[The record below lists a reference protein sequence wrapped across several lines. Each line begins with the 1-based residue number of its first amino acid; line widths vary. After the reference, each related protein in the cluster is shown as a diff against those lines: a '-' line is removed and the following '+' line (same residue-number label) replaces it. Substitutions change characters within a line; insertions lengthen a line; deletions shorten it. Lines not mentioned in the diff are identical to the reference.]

1 MVNVFKRCC
10 AALLLTLGVL
20 VGPAAASY
28 AVAPFAM
35 PNATDVVARGT
46 SLSHTD
52 QVELQDAAVDT
63 RQQLGL
69 EVYFVFVDTYGDF
82 TPAGWT
88 QEFVSM
94 SHISGPNYLVITV
107 ATEQRDLYLAQG
119 GALSTDQMQTL
130 MNNYLIPSLQQSD
143 ASWGNIGPATV
154 EGLHALRSSQPA
166 ESATDDG
173 VPLGLGAFILTL
185 VAAAAVAI
193 YYVVRRLTRR
203 KRNREAAMNA
213 LANPQWDAPNPLG
226 AVPLDQLH
234 QRSKEVLIA
243 TDNAIRQADQAV
255 LTARQEFGD
264 AAVEQY
270 QIALQKASAH
280 LRQAF
285 TIRQELDDAFPE
297 TQQQQ
302 HQMLTE
308 LLRHCDQAG
317 TLLKENATQFEQ
329 MRDIMADPHSRIA
342 NLTLRIVEARA
353 RLEPAHQTI
362 ASLQQRYKRLN
373 LETIEANVLGA
384 EENITLAEESLDSAR
399 QGLKRPVE
407 EHYPVAPAIVQAE
420 KLLAQAERLLAAV
433 DHADEDITHAQASLQ
448 DQKEELTKTLAE
460 ADSFLSSPLA
470 KSSTVNT
477 NPVQNAVDL
486 ARQALKRAE
495 SRGEAMPLPCYNE
508 LVAAD
513 TSLQSTLISTEG
525 QANTLQR
532 QKETVHQ
539 AIITAQHQVRAA
551 QDLVNTRTNIVQA
564 MARTRLSQAQT
575 HLRMAEQVAETD
587 YLTAL
592 QEAQKAMMMAQEAT
606 QAAAHDQRTYATM
619 YYRNQRSRSGSNVG
633 SFLGG
638 MLLGNLLRGG
648 SSYNNGWSA
657 VSNGAVDIAR
667 SLGHSGGISGIG
679 GSFGGPS
686 GMGGKF

>member
-173 VPLGLGAFILTL
+173 VPLRLGAFILTL

-226 AVPLDQLH
+226 AVPLGQLH

-243 TDNAIRQADQAV
+243 TDNAIRQANQAV

-470 KSSTVNT
+470 KSSTVNS

-564 MARTRLSQAQT
+564 TARTRLSQAQT

-667 SLGHSGGISGIG
+667 SLGHSEGISGIG

>member
-10 AALLLTLGVL
+10 VALLLTLGVL
-20 VGPAAASY
+20 VGPTAASY
-28 AVAPFAM
+28 AVEPFAM
-35 PNATDVVARGT
+35 PDSTDVVARGT
-46 SLSHTD
+46 TLSDTD
-52 QVELQDAAVDT
+52 QVKLQDAVVDA

-69 EVYFVFVDTYGDF
+69 EIYFVFVDTYGDL

-88 QEFVSM
+88 QGFVSL
-94 SHISGPNYLVITV
+94 SHITGLNYVVITV
-107 ATEQRDLYLAQG
+107 ATQQRDLYLGQG
-119 GALSTDQMQTL
+119 GSLSTYQMQTL
-130 MNNYLIPSLQQSD
+130 MNKYLIPSLQQSD
-143 ASWGNIGPATV
+143 ASWGNIGPAAV
-154 EGLHALRSSQPA
+154 EGLHAVRSSQPA
-166 ESATDDG
+166 GSTTDDN

-193 YYVVRRLTRR
+193 YYVVRRLARR
-203 KRNREAAMNA
+203 KRNNEAAMNA

-226 AVPLDQLH
+226 AVPLGQLH

-243 TDNAIRQADQAV
+243 TDNAIRQANQAV
-255 LTARQEFGD
+255 ITARQEFGD

-308 LLRHCDQAG
+308 LLRHCDDAG
-317 TLLKENATQFEQ
+317 KLLKENATQFEQ
-329 MRDIMADPHSRIA
+329 MRDIMTDPQPRIA
-342 NLTLRIVEARA
+342 NLTLRTVEARA

-362 ASLQQRYKRLN
+362 SSLQQRYKRLN

-384 EENITLAEESLDSAR
+384 EENITLAEKSLDDAR
-399 QGLKRPVE
+399 QGLKRPSE

-448 DQKEELTKTLAE
+448 GQKEELTKTLAE
-460 ADSFLSSPLA
+460 AESFLASPLA
-470 KSSTVNT
+470 KNSTVNT
-477 NPVQNAVDL
+477 NPVHNAVNL

-495 SRGEAMPLPCYNE
+495 SRGEAIPLPCYNE

-532 QKETVHQ
+532 QKETVRQ

-564 MARTRLSQAQT
+564 TARTRLSQAQT

-587 YLTAL
+587 YLAAL

-619 YYRNQRSRSGSNVG
+619 YYQDQRTRSGSNVS

-638 MLLGNLLRGG
+638 MLLGNLLSGG

-667 SLGHSGGISGIG
+667 ALGNSGGFSGIG
-679 GSFGGPS
+679 GSFGEPFGI
-686 GMGGKF
+686 GGKF

>member
-10 AALLLTLGVL
+10 VALLLTLGVL
-20 VGPAAASY
+20 VGPTAASY
-28 AVAPFAM
+28 AVEPFAM
-35 PNATDVVARGT
+35 PDSTDVVARGT
-46 SLSHTD
+46 TLSDTD
-52 QVELQDAAVDT
+52 QVKLQDAVVDA

-69 EVYFVFVDTYGDF
+69 EIYFVFVDTYGDL

-88 QEFVSM
+88 QEFVSL
-94 SHISGPNYLVITV
+94 SHITGPNYVVITV
-107 ATEQRDLYLAQG
+107 ATQQRDLYLGQG
-119 GALSTDQMQTL
+119 GSLSTYQMQTL
-130 MNNYLIPSLQQSD
+130 MNKYLIPSLQQSD
-143 ASWGNIGPATV
+143 ASWGNIGPAAV
-154 EGLHALRSSQPA
+154 EGLHAVRSSQPA
-166 ESATDDG
+166 GSTTDDN

-193 YYVVRRLTRR
+193 YYVVRRLARR
-203 KRNREAAMNA
+203 KRNNEAAMNA

-226 AVPLDQLH
+226 AVPLGQLH

-243 TDNAIRQADQAV
+243 TDNAIRQANQAV
-255 LTARQEFGD
+255 ITARQEFGD

-285 TIRQELDDAFPE
+285 TE

-308 LLRHCDQAG
+308 LLRHCDDAG
-317 TLLKENATQFEQ
+317 KLLKENATQFEQ
-329 MRDIMADPHSRIA
+329 MRDIMTDPQPRIA
-342 NLTLRIVEARA
+342 NLTLRTVEARA

-362 ASLQQRYKRLN
+362 SSLQQRYKRLN

-384 EENITLAEESLDSAR
+384 EENITLAEKSLDDAR
-399 QGLKRPVE
+399 QGLKRPSE

-448 DQKEELTKTLAE
+448 GQKEELTKTLAE
-460 ADSFLSSPLA
+460 AESFLASPLA
-470 KSSTVNT
+470 KNSTVNT
-477 NPVQNAVDL
+477 NPVHNAVNL

-495 SRGEAMPLPCYNE
+495 SRGEAIPLPCYNE

-532 QKETVHQ
+532 QKETVRQ

-564 MARTRLSQAQT
+564 TARTRLSQAQT

-587 YLTAL
+587 YLAAL

-619 YYRNQRSRSGSNVG
+619 YYQDQRTRSGSNVS

-638 MLLGNLLRGG
+638 MLLGNLLSGG

-667 SLGHSGGISGIG
+667 ALGNSGGFSGIG

-686 GMGGKF
+686 GIGGKF

>member
-1 MVNVFKRCC
+1 MVNVLKRCC
-10 AALLLTLGVL
+10 VALLLTLGVL
-20 VGPAAASY
+20 AGSPAASN
-28 AVAPFAM
+28 AVEPFAM
-35 PNATDVVARGT
+35 PDSTDVVARNT
-46 SLSHTD
+46 TLSETD
-52 QVELQDAAVDT
+52 QVKLEDAAVDV

-69 EVYFVFVDTYGDF
+69 DIYFVFVDTYGDL

-88 QEFVSM
+88 KEFVPLSD
-94 SHISGPNYLVITV
+94 IAGPNYVVITV
-107 ATEQRDLYLAQG
+107 ATQQRELYIGQG
-119 GALSTDQMQTL
+119 DSLTTYQMQTL
-130 MNNYLIPSLQQSD
+130 MNKYLIPSLQQSD

-154 EGLHALRSSQPA
+154 EGLYAVRSSQPA
-166 ESATDDG
+166 GSTTDDN
-173 VPLGLGAFILTL
+173 VPLGLGAFILAL

-193 YYVVRRLTRR
+193 YYVVRRLARR
-203 KRNREAAMNA
+203 KRNNEAAMNA
-213 LANPQWDAPNPLG
+213 LANPQWGAPNPLG
-226 AVPLDQLH
+226 AVPLGTLH

-243 TDNAIRQADQAV
+243 TDNAIRQANQAV
-255 LTARQEFGD
+255 LNARQEFGD

-308 LLRHCDQAG
+308 LLRHCDDAG
-317 TLLKENATQFEQ
+317 KLLNENATQFEQ
-329 MRDIMADPHSRIA
+329 MRDIMADPQSRIA
-342 NLTLRIVEARA
+342 NLTLRTVEARA
-353 RLEPAHQTI
+353 RLEPARQTI
-362 ASLQQRYKRLN
+362 SSLQQRYKRLN

-384 EENITLAEESLDSAR
+384 EENISLAEDSLDGAR
-399 QGLKRPVE
+399 QGLKRPSE

-448 DQKEELTKTLAE
+448 GQKEELTKTLAE
-460 ADSFLSSPLA
+460 AESFLSSPLA

-477 NPVQNAVDL
+477 NPVQNAVNL

-513 TSLQSTLISTEG
+513 TSLQSPLISTEG

-539 AIITAQHQVRAA
+539 AIITAQQQVRAA

-564 MARTRLSQAQT
+564 TARTRLSQAQT
-575 HLRMAEQVAETD
+575 HLHMAEQVAETD

-592 QEAQKAMMMAQEAT
+592 QEAQKAMMMAQEAI

-619 YYRNQRSRSGSNVG
+619 YNRDQRIRSGTNAS

-638 MLLGNLLRGG
+638 MLLGNLLSGG

-657 VSNGAVDIAR
+657 VSNGAVGIAR
-667 SLGHSGGISGIG
+667 SLGNSGGFSGIG

-686 GMGGKF
+686 GIGGKF